1 VQLWLQATNPQKKNI
16 CFLSLSRFSMS
27 GIPAPYAPCITKSQF
42 HVGNGSGRYFV
53 HGANAGEKITYLTE
67 YITKTG
73 LFWDDSPCHHLWT
86 MTAVVRSPQHK
97 SLRWWAVH
105 PPKIILIGIIQ
116 GSHLP
121 SKNTKTTNQ
130 ARIGFNMFQQSPL
143 QPSDINP
150 ESHSSFLK
158 STWRFNPSNQSN
170 YLTIAE
176 KPPVFPIIK
185 I

>member
-1 VQLWLQATNPQKKNI
+1 
-16 CFLSLSRFSMS
+16 
-27 GIPAPYAPCITKSQF
+27 
-42 HVGNGSGRYFV
+42 
-53 HGANAGEKITYLTE
+53 
-67 YITKTG
+67 
-73 LFWDDSPCHHLWT
+73 